1 MNLSKLQTED
11 VLKQF
16 LSKENGLSDVLEMFM
31 NSLMVSERDVFLQ
44 KDAGINKGNGYR
56 PGQVYAIR
64 HHVIM
69 LNKL

>member
-44 KDAGINKGNGYR
+44 KG
-56 PGQVYAIR
+56 R
-64 HHVIM
+64 H
-69 LNKL
+69 K